1 MPQVIPVIAY
11 YVASYLGTSGLVA
24 AAVAVVA
31 SAATNS
37 YQQQKAQRK
46 ARDAYNSSLTD
57 RLQMT
62 QTYNAARSLVYGRV
76 RNVDGVVFKGTWGP
90 TNKYYT
96 LVIALAGHEIDAIE
110 QLYFNDVPVDVDG
123 SGNVTTAP
131 YYKATVVTKTDALT
145 VSGNKL
151 TLSADGQTVRSV
163 FIEADGVQTTYQFR
177 QSGRTITIIGAII
190 SDGTVMSCTYQ
201 CPSGSSYA
209 TVTKYLGAPGQD
221 LSPLLMYRFP
231 GVCNS
236 SHKFEGIA
244 CLLVDFIFDTDIFT
258 SGVPSVSA
266 VIRGRKVYDPRTSTT
281 AWSENPALC
290 ARDFALHPNG
300 GGCSSSEIDDTSF
313 SAAANACDIP
323 HTYTLSNGSS
333 QTVPM
338 FRCGY
343 VAKTDVSPETH
354 LGELVEAM
362 AGKSGWSGGRL
373 KVRAGVYTSPVMTFD
388 DSYLSQQ
395 GGQHVVVS
403 GLGMADV
410 SNIVRPTIADA
421 SNSYTPTALTEVRAA
436 AYITQDGVELPIDQS
451 MTAVTYAPQA
461 QHIAGVLMRDQRQG
475 MQLTWPCN
483 LRAWPV
489 DLLDTIAINST
500 RYGWSGKV
508 FEVLGW
514 QHTPQIGVVAVLK
527 ETGPDIYTP
536 DSVFDTTDR
545 EPNTNYPLPWNVP
558 TPSNVSVSESLA
570 QQGDGSVFTLVT
582 VSWDAITDEAVV
594 SSGSIEVQYT
604 LADVSV
610 PDTDWQMLRAQGS
623 ATSLPTQGLID
634 GRPYLFRVRAANT
647 LARGSWSATVLHTVV
662 GKTAL
667 PSDVSGLDADDD
679 AVRWSAVPDLDL
691 AGYELRWQPGIN
703 KEWESAQPLHTGLLQ
718 SSPYAWTIRPSGA
731 ITLLCKAAD
740 TSGNYS
746 RNAAAVYI
754 TLTGN
759 SVRNTVESHA
769 YAPTFS
775 GSINSGSISGSNLV
789 APVASLAFGE
799 PARLAF
805 GNPGDP
811 FFGVI
816 QYGPIDYVSAW
827 WTPALSRTGDHIL
840 LNTTITDA
848 VGLQID
854 YQIDTG
860 LAFGAPGADAFGAPA
875 DLFFDGVAAD
885 WLAWP
890 GYITANPGAQYRWR
904 LRCQS
909 SGSQASLSVMTAYV
923 DGPDI
928 EEIVPVTAIAAPGG
942 SRFAL
947 TKSYRSLTAVVATI
961 QAGSTAVTVEVQ
973 DMNAS
978 LGPLV
983 KALDATRT
991 AVAASASALIKGY

>member
-11 YVASYLGTSGLVA
+11 YIASYLGASGVVA
-24 AAVAVVA
+24 AAIAVVA

-37 YQQQKAQRK
+37 YQQQKAARK

-76 RNVDGVVFKGTWGP
+76 RNVDGVLFKGVWGP
-90 TNKYYT
+90 NNGYYT
-96 LVIALAGHEIDAIE
+96 LFIALAGHEIDAIE
-110 QLYFNDVPVDVDG
+110 QIYFNDQLIEIDG
-123 SGNVTTAP
+123 SGVVTTAP
-131 YYKATVVTKTDALT
+131 FSKPNTITKTDSLT
-145 VSGNKL
+145 ASGNQL
-151 TLSADGQTVRSV
+151 TLGMDGATVKSV
-163 FIEADGVQTTYQFR
+163 FIETDGAQTGYQFR
-177 QSGRTITIIGAII
+177 QSGRTITIVNSSV
-190 SDGTVMSCTYQ
+190 SDGTVMSVTYQ
-201 CPSGSSYA
+201 YASFDSYA
-209 TVTKYLGAPGQD
+209 TVYKYLGAPGQD
-221 LSPLLMYRFP
+221 LSAQLISRFP
-231 GVCNS
+231 TQCNS
-236 SHKFEGIA
+236 SHKFEGVA
-244 CLLVDFIFDTDIFT
+244 GLLVDFFYNTDAYPT
-258 SGVPSVSA
+258 GVPSVSA
-266 VIRGRKVYDPRTSTT
+266 VIRGRKVYDPRTGTT

-300 GGCSSSEIDDTSF
+300 GGCSSSEIDDASF
-313 SAAANACDIP
+313 IAAANACDVS
-323 HTYTLSNGSS
+323 HTYTLSDGSS
-333 QTVPM
+333 QAVPL

-354 LGELVEAM
+354 LGELVESM
-362 AGKSGWSGGRL
+362 AGKSGWAGGKL
-373 KVRAGVYTSPVMTFD
+373 KVRAGVYTSPVVTLD
-388 DSYLSQQ
+388 DSYLSSI
-395 GGQHVVVS
+395 GGQHVIVS

-421 SNSYTPTALTEVRAA
+421 SNSYTPTALTEVRAT

-451 MTAVTYAPQA
+451 MTAVTFAPQS

-483 LRAWPV
+483 MRAWPV
-489 DLLDTIAINST
+489 DLFDTVAINST
-500 RYGWSGKV
+500 RYGWSGKA

-514 QHTPQIGVVAVLK
+514 QHTPQSGVILTLK

-536 DSVFDTTDR
+536 DAVFSTTDM
-545 EPNTNYPLPWNVP
+545 EPNTTLPLPWSVP
-558 TPSNVSVSESLA
+558 IPTGLAVSEALA
-570 QQGDGSVFTLVT
+570 QQGDGSLFTIVK
-582 VSWDAITDEAVV
+582 VSWDLVPDAGVQN
-594 SSGSIEVQYT
+594 SGGVEVQYT
-604 LADVSV
+604 LADSAV
-610 PDTDWQMLRAQGS
+610 PSGDWPTVKVLGS
-623 ATSLPTQGLID
+623 ATSVSLQGLID
-634 GRPYLFRVRAANT
+634 GRPYLFRIRSANT
-647 LARGSWSATVLHTVV
+647 LVRGSWSDSVLHTVL

-679 AVRWSAVPDLDL
+679 AVRWSPAPDLDL
-691 AGYELRWQPGIN
+691 AGYELRWQPGTN
-703 KEWESAQPLHTGLLQ
+703 KEWESAQPLHTGLLT
-718 SSPYAWTIRPSGA
+718 SSPYTWTIRPSGA
-731 ITLLCKAAD
+731 ITLMCKAVD

-746 RNAAAVYI
+746 RNAAVVYI
-754 TLTGN
+754 TLTG
-759 SVRNTVESHA
+759 SVVRNTVESHA

-775 GSINSGSISGSNLV
+775 GTINSGSVSGSNLV

-799 PARLAF
+799 SNRLAF
-805 GNPGDP
+805 GNPDEP

-816 QYGPIDYVSAW
+816 QYGSIDYISAW
-827 WTPALSRTGDHIL
+827 WTPALSQIGDHVL
-840 LNTTITDA
+840 LNTTITNA
-848 VGLQID
+848 VGLQVE
-854 YQIDTG
+854 YQSDTG
-860 LAFGAPGADAFGAPA
+860 LAFGAPGADAFGIPS
-875 DLFFDGVAAD
+875 DPFFDGAAAD

-909 SGSQASLSVMTAYV
+909 SDSQASLSVMTAYV

-961 QAGSTAVTVEVQ
+961 QAGSTAITVEVQ